1 MKDFS
6 KFNKKQE
13 SINLPEA
20 NFEFGKKVRLAAP
33 LSFYD
38 VGEEFTVVSES
49 NPSFEFNVLGIGET
63 YLKDSR
69 GSVLLINGS
78 KKSISNIFENVEE
91 PPVVIQEIKE
101 EPKPLLVEDIKL
113 QLKKELTQ
121 QLREELKPLPGPKGD
136 RGDRGMPGMSG
147 DKGDKGDVGERGET
161 GWTGWTGDKGEQGV
175 QGEKGEKGDKGDKGD
190 QGEQGPKG
198 DKGEQGEQGPKG
210 DQGSQGIQGEKGD
223 TGERG
228 DRGDIGPTGEQGEKG
243 ESGDKGDKG
252 DKGDPGLSGKDG
264 RDGEA
269 GEKGEKGDKGDT
281 GERGEKGDKGEPGDS
296 GLLSVSYPLAYEDL
310 NKHLSLDTK
319 FLEDFNNKV
328 TSEISKHAYG
338 SGGGGNVDIYVD
350 GEKAVKNLRS
360 INFKGDGFTVTPDG
374 TKLTVKANTKAGKIV
389 YKYTTKTIPGLGEF
403 TIDVNTAATRSW
415 FKVNAL
421 KDFFNNIIEKDFPL
435 NEQPEIVTYE
445 DYWNN
450 LNSVNTTFN
459 HPTCNNQIGMTVF
472 LGLVFISEVDADDK
486 EPMQLVILPNNYD
499 NGPCGDIN
507 EHYPADDA
515 DWLSWTSSS
524 TGFPPLIDANF
535 DGVINSTDA
544 VLVSNYGYRA
554 YGWGFETGG
563 GDEIISTTNQI
574 NPRLVEGKEYY
585 LWIQSP
591 HPDAITDNMERISAG
606 LDGGTF

>member
-136 RGDRGMPGMSG
+136 KGDRGMPGMSG

-161 GWTGWTGDKGEQGV
+161 GWTGWAGDKGEQGV

-296 GLLSVSYPLAYEDL
+296 GLLSVSYPLAYEDIK
-310 NKHLSLDTK
+310 KHLSLDTK

-338 SGGGGNVDIYVD
+338 SGGGGNVDLYVD

-360 INFKGDGFTVTPDG
+360 INFTGTGVEVTPDG
-374 TKLTVKANTKAGKIV
+374 IKATV
-389 YKYTTKTIPGLGEF
+389 
-403 TIDVNTAATRSW
+403 
-415 FKVNAL
+415 
-421 KDFFNNIIEKDFPL
+421 NI
-435 NEQPEIVTYE
+435 
-445 DYWNN
+445 
-450 LNSVNTTFN
+450 
-459 HPTCNNQIGMTVF
+459 
-472 LGLVFISEVDADDK
+472 
-486 EPMQLVILPNNYD
+486 
-499 NGPCGDIN
+499 
-507 EHYPADDA
+507 
-515 DWLSWTSSS
+515 
-524 TGFPPLIDANF
+524 
-535 DGVINSTDA
+535 
-544 VLVSNYGYRA
+544 
-554 YGWGFETGG
+554 TGG
-563 GDEIISTTNQI
+563 
-574 NPRLVEGKEYY
+574 V
-585 LWIQSP
+585 
-591 HPDAITDNMERISAG
+591 TD

>member
-13 SINLPEA
+13 SIILPEA

-49 NPSFEFNVLGIGET
+49 NPNFEFNVLGIGET

-91 PPVVIQEIKE
+91 PPIVIQEIKE

-121 QLREELKPLPGPKGD
+121 QLREELKPLPGSKGD

-161 GWTGWTGDKGEQGV
+161 GWTGWPGDKGEQGV
-175 QGEKGEKGDKGDKGD
+175 QGERGDKGDKGDKGD

-269 GEKGEKGDKGDT
+269 GEKGEKGDKGDI

-338 SGGGGNVDIYVD
+338 SGGGGNVDLYVD

-360 INFKGDGFTVTPDG
+360 INFTGTGVEVTPDG
-374 TKLTVKANTKAGKIV
+374 IKATV
-389 YKYTTKTIPGLGEF
+389 
-403 TIDVNTAATRSW
+403 
-415 FKVNAL
+415 
-421 KDFFNNIIEKDFPL
+421 NI
-435 NEQPEIVTYE
+435 
-445 DYWNN
+445 
-450 LNSVNTTFN
+450 
-459 HPTCNNQIGMTVF
+459 
-472 LGLVFISEVDADDK
+472 
-486 EPMQLVILPNNYD
+486 
-499 NGPCGDIN
+499 
-507 EHYPADDA
+507 
-515 DWLSWTSSS
+515 
-524 TGFPPLIDANF
+524 
-535 DGVINSTDA
+535 
-544 VLVSNYGYRA
+544 
-554 YGWGFETGG
+554 TGG
-563 GDEIISTTNQI
+563 
-574 NPRLVEGKEYY
+574 V
-585 LWIQSP
+585 
-591 HPDAITDNMERISAG
+591 TD